1 MSQVNEFFF
10 LKSGNKSFEHNIRSH
25 VVRNYDDL
33 ILNLRAIFGKEEK
46 QENSYFYVKEAGFGS
61 YVVYAFV
68 EKRDL
73 EDDLSFLTTATMV
86 TSVLQLSL
94 LSKRN
99 NEKSP
104 KWLFYSFFRIN
115 IQCIKPSSRNTR
127 RFSSTKNLKI

>member
-1 MSQVNEFFF
+1 MSQVNESFF
-10 LKSGNKSFEHNIRSH
+10 LKNGNKWFEHNIRSH

-46 QENSYFYVKEAGFGS
+46 QENRYFYVKEAGFGS

-68 EKRDL
+68 EERDL
-73 EDDLSFLTTATMV
+73 DDDLSFLTTATMV

-104 KWLFYSFFRIN
+104 ES
-115 IQCIKPSSRNTR
+115 
-127 RFSSTKNLKI
+127 